1 MSNFNRAI
9 FAGAFAFGL
18 AASPAAFAEDK
29 NATQTNSGPARDSGS
44 NSSHVAVPTPK
55 NAGSDGQATHG
66 DKHSADQSK
75 GSATTAAPTQTS
87 GHDQSR

>member
-1 MSNFNRAI
+1 MFNFNRAI

-29 NATQTNSGPARDSGS
+29 NATQTNSGPARDSGK
-44 NSSHVAVPTPK
+44 NSSHDGVPAPK
-55 NAGSDGQATHG
+55 EAGSDGHAHG
-66 DKHSADQSK
+66 DKQSADQSK
-75 GSATTAAPTQTS
+75 GPATTAAPTQTS